1 MAGNR
6 QQIISRLRLSN
17 PWHLL
22 AVGFGSGLSPV
33 MPGTA
38 GSLAAIPFW
47 YFLIQLPQELYYL
60 MVLLGICL
68 GVYLCHRTAKD
79 MGVHDHGSIVWDEFI
94 GMWITLV
101 AIPNHHWQ
109 WIAIGFVAFRV
120 FDIWKPWPIRW
131 FDRNVRGGMGIMVD
145 DIVAGVI
152 SAALIFAVAHYFPAF
167 IPF

>member
-6 QQIISRLRLSN
+6 QQVISRLRLSN

-60 MVLLGICL
+60 IVLLGICL
-68 GVYLCHRTAKD
+68 DRTS
-79 MGVHDHGSIVWDEFI
+79 VV
-94 GMWITLV
+94 
-101 AIPNHHWQ
+101 
-109 WIAIGFVAFRV
+109 
-120 FDIWKPWPIRW
+120 
-131 FDRNVRGGMGIMVD
+131 
-145 DIVAGVI
+145 
-152 SAALIFAVAHYFPAF
+152 
-167 IPF
+167 